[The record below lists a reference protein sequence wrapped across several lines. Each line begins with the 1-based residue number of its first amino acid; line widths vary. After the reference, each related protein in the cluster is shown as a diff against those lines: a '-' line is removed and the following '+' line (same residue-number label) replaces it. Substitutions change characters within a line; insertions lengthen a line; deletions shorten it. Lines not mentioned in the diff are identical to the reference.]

1 MSVTTKENFVDAYLE
16 LLNEK
21 DITKISIID
30 LTEKSQSS
38 RQTFYYY
45 FKNLNGLIEWAF
57 ENETKKACEKLAQG
71 ESWPSASRHYITL
84 LEKFYVLIR
93 GAMDTSKSTFIYS
106 LLSQSVEQFVREYVR
121 ISSGNQDRVTE
132 FFYAAV
138 KYLVVGLVFDES
150 KKEAPDY
157 NCVIEFVKQGLL
169 KN

>member
-1 MSVTTKENFVDAYLE
+1 MSVATKENFVDAYLE

-45 FKNLNGLIEWAF
+45 FKNLNGLVEWAF
-57 ENETKKACEKLAQG
+57 DNETEKACDKLAQG
-71 ESWPSASRHYITL
+71 ESWPIASKHYITL
-84 LEKFYVLIR
+84 LEKFTVLIR
-93 GAMDTSKSTFIYS
+93 CSMNTSKSTFIYT
-106 LLSQSVEQFVREYVR
+106 LLNKSVERFVREYVK
-121 ISSGNQDRVTE
+121 ISSGNQDKVTE

-150 KKEAPDY
+150 QKEVPDY

>member
-30 LTEKSQSS
+30 LTEKSKSS

-45 FKNLNGLIEWAF
+45 FKNLNDLIEWAF
-57 ENETKKACEKLAQG
+57 ENETNKACNKLAEG
-71 ESWPSASRHYITL
+71 ESWPIASRHYITL
-84 LEKFYVLIR
+84 LEKFTVLIR
-93 GAMDTSKSTFIYS
+93 NAMDTSKSTFIYS
-106 LLSQSVEQFVREYVR
+106 LLNQSVERFVREYVR

-150 KKEAPDY
+150 RKDVPDY